1 MRVLLTGES
10 GFVGGYFRQVIPC
23 IPFVDKKGLP
33 VDLRDS
39 IAVGKSIREIKPN
52 IVVHLAGQSSVPN
65 SFINPMLTYYVNFIG
80 TLNLLGAL
88 KESGFK
94 GCMLYVGSGEVYGL
108 VDPVRMPI
116 IEECPLK
123 PRNPYAVSK
132 LAAES
137 LCYQWSQTESF
148 KIVLVRPFNHIGPG
162 QSERFVV
169 SDFTKQVVEIKRGM
183 RLPKIFVGDID
194 VTRDFTDVRDVV
206 RAYTLLLEYGVNG
219 EVYNVCSGKEQSVR
233 SILEMLIELSGVT
246 ADVVQD
252 QSKLRKS
259 EQRRMVASYDK
270 LHRTTGWRPA
280 LSLEQTLKDVLTRW
294 EMLI

>member
-1 MRVLLTGES
+1 M
-10 GFVGGYFRQVIPC
+10 
-23 IPFVDKKGLP
+23 
-33 VDLRDS
+33 DLRDS
-39 IAVGKSIREIKPN
+39 IAVTKSVREIKPD
-52 IVVHLAGQSSVPN
+52 IVVHLAGQSSVPE
-65 SFINPMLTYYVNFIG
+65 SFSDPMLTYDVNFLG
-80 TLNLLGAL
+80 TFNLLCAL

-108 VDPVRMPI
+108 VDPVQMPI
-116 IEECPLK
+116 VENCPLK

-169 SDFTKQVVEIKRGM
+169 SDFAKQVVEIKRRM

-206 RAYTLLLEYGVNG
+206 RAYTLLLKYGVNG

-233 SILEMLIELSGVT
+233 SILEMLIKLSDVT
-246 ADVVQD
+246 AEAVQD
-252 QSKLRKS
+252 QSRLRKS
-259 EQRRMVASYDK
+259 EQRRIVASYEK
-270 LHRTTGWRPA
+270 LHRTTGWQPA
-280 LSLEQTLKDVLTRW
+280 FSLEQTLQDVLTGW
-294 EMLI
+294 ERLT